1 MTDIDDGLVR
11 GLDPAWARVRP
22 LVFRTIIGAVVAA
35 GLVGIIA
42 VLIGDFGLVAVQL
55 LLTIVVVVVFALLS
69 WYDADVSSR
78 RSGAFALASIITSM
92 YLLVAGLAKTWLL
105 RSDPWEY
112 DDASTLVRQFSE
124 WIGLVAIAR
133 FALLHVHLLLVI
145 HRRRRTALLRVVA
158 RATVGVIA
166 LLAALLSF
174 PLLVSDL
181 DQPEALWRTIWV
193 VVILDLLG
201 TVVIPLS
208 NALFSPR
215 SGTTSHVPLATWPS
229 PAAGTAPTWDAAPTP
244 VPVPTAAP
252 PEAAPVDV
260 VQPPVPG
267 AFDHRTA
274 HETDGVRR
282 PVAPADAEL
291 AYEPRPGASR
301 VLAWPRYVDGTPL
314 PAQADGT
321 PDFSDVTRG

>member
-105 RSDPWEY
+105 RSDPSEY

-215 SGTTSHVPLATWPS
+215 SETTSHVPLATWPS
-229 PAAGTAPTWDAAPTP
+229 PASGTAPTWDAAPTP

-260 VQPPVPG
+260 AQPPVPV
-267 AFDHRTA
+267 AVDHPAA
-274 HETDGVRR
+274 HEVDGVRR
-282 PVAPADAEL
+282 PVAPAAAEL

-314 PAQADGT
+314 PARADGT

>member
-1 MTDIDDGLVR
+1 MTDSTETATR
-11 GLDPAWARVRP
+11 GLEPAWARVRP
-22 LVFRTIIGAVVAA
+22 LVFRTVIGAVVAA

-42 VLIGDFGLVAVQL
+42 VLVGDFGLVAVQL

-78 RSGAFALASIITSM
+78 RSGVFAFASILTSM
-92 YLLVAGLAKTWLL
+92 YLLVTGLLKTWVL
-105 RSDPWEY
+105 RTDLGDA
-112 DDASTLVRQFSE
+112 DDFSVVARQFSE

-133 FALLHVHLLLVI
+133 VALLHVHLLLVI
-145 HRRRRTALLRVVA
+145 HSRRPTALLRVVA

-166 LLAALLSF
+166 VLAALLSF

-181 DQPEALWRTIWV
+181 DQPEALWRTVWV

-215 SGTTSHVPLATWPS
+215 RAEQPAAWTLQPVAPPSWSEAPS
-229 PAAGTAPTWDAAPTP
+229 PAAGSP
-244 VPVPTAAP
+244 
-252 PEAAPVDV
+252 APVDV
-260 VQPPVPG
+260 EHFVV
-267 AFDHRTA
+267 DDTA
-274 HETDGVRR
+274 
-282 PVAPADAEL
+282 APAPAP
-291 AYEPRPGASR
+291 AAFVYEGRPEPQR

-314 PAQADGT
+314 PTLADGS
-321 PDFSDVTRG
+321 PDFSGVLRR

>member
-1 MTDIDDGLVR
+1 MTDSTETATR
-11 GLDPAWARVRP
+11 GLEPAWARVRP
-22 LVFRTIIGAVVAA
+22 LVFRTVIGAVVAA

-42 VLIGDFGLVAVQL
+42 VLVGDFGLVAVQL

-78 RSGAFALASIITSM
+78 RSGVFAFASILTSM
-92 YLLVAGLAKTWLL
+92 YLLVTGLLKTWVL
-105 RSDPWEY
+105 RTDLGDA
-112 DDASTLVRQFSE
+112 DDVSVVARQFSE

-133 FALLHVHLLLVI
+133 VALLHVHLLLVI
-145 HRRRRTALLRVVA
+145 HSRRPTALLRVVA

-166 LLAALLSF
+166 VLAALLSF

-181 DQPEALWRTIWV
+181 DQPEALWRTVWV

-215 SGTTSHVPLATWPS
+215 RAEQPAAWTLQPAAPPAWSEAPA
-229 PAAGTAPTWDAAPTP
+229 PAAGGP
-244 VPVPTAAP
+244 
-252 PEAAPVDV
+252 APVDV
-260 VQPPVPG
+260 ERFVV
-267 AFDHRTA
+267 DDTA
-274 HETDGVRR
+274 
-282 PVAPADAEL
+282 APAPAP
-291 AYEPRPGASR
+291 APAAFVYEGRPEPQR

-314 PAQADGT
+314 PTLADGS
-321 PDFSDVTRG
+321 PDFAGVLRR

>member
-1 MTDIDDGLVR
+1 MTDSTETGTR
-11 GLDPAWARVRP
+11 GLEPAWARVRP
-22 LVFRTIIGAVVAA
+22 LVFRTVIGAVVAA

-42 VLIGDFGLVAVQL
+42 VLVGDFGLVAVQL

-78 RSGAFALASIITSM
+78 RSGVFAFASILTSM
-92 YLLVAGLAKTWLL
+92 YLLATGLLKTWVL
-105 RSDPWEY
+105 RTDLGDA
-112 DDASTLVRQFSE
+112 DDFSVVGRQFSE

-133 FALLHVHLLLVI
+133 VALLHVHLLLVI
-145 HRRRRTALLRVVA
+145 HSRRPTALLRVVA

-166 LLAALLSF
+166 VLAALLSF

-181 DQPEALWRTIWV
+181 DQPEALWRTVWV

-215 SGTTSHVPLATWPS
+215 RAEQPAAWTVQSPPPPSWSEAPRSWSEAPS
-229 PAAGTAPTWDAAPTP
+229 PAAGGPAPAD
-244 VPVPTAAP
+244 VERFVVDTAAP
-252 PEAAPVDV
+252 APTAFVYEERPEP
-260 VQPPVPG
+260 Q
-267 AFDHRTA
+267 
-274 HETDGVRR
+274 
-282 PVAPADAEL
+282 
-291 AYEPRPGASR
+291 R

-314 PAQADGT
+314 PTLADGS
-321 PDFSDVTRG
+321 PDFSGVLRR

>member
-105 RSDPWEY
+105 RSDSWEY
-112 DDASTLVRQFSE
+112 DDASTLGRQFSE

-215 SGTTSHVPLATWPS
+215 SEPSLDSLSATWPS
-229 PAAGTAPTWDAAPTP
+229 PASSWDDAPAP
-244 VPVPTAAP
+244 VPVAVAPPEDAPVDGTRAPGTDTADRPVAQQSGALHAPPAAAP
-252 PEAAPVDV
+252 PV
-260 VQPPVPG
+260 
-267 AFDHRTA
+267 
-274 HETDGVRR
+274 
-282 PVAPADAEL
+282 L

-301 VLAWPRYVDGTPL
+301 VLAWPRYIDGTPL
-314 PAQADGT
+314 PAQADGS
-321 PDFSDVTRG
+321 PDFSEVTRG